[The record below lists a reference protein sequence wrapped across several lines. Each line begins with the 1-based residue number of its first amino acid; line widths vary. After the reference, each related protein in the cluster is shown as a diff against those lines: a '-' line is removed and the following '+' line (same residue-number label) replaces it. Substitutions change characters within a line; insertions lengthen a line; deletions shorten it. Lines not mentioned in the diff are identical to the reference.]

1 MVLNFCQCRPTENL
15 LHAHTDDTQEHTRPW
30 AGIQRV
36 RLGRAPRHP
45 SALADIQTGAQVR
58 HRHERLSRLARKEL
72 TYPSEWV
79 MPQAQMRHSQLS
91 DGCSQGK
98 PQC

>member
-1 MVLNFCQCRPTENL
+1 MPTLMIRKNTPG
-15 LHAHTDDTQEHTRPW
+15 HGQGFGASGGG
-30 AGIQRV
+30 A
-36 RLGRAPRHP
+36 RLGTP

-72 TYPSEWV
+72 TYPSEWI